1 MVSHIYRSL
10 NEKDLGEDS
19 NHTNEPSPNTRDKL
33 RALIKQSFPGL
44 IIAIL
49 VFIVL
54 FGLATVSGFAV
65 GKNAASRLVVLDQPS
80 PQPQA
85 FFPNFGKVSTVFV
98 ADSEYTRNDTYGDQL
113 WDGLVPIG
121 AGYVRVPNPRQYRL
135 PASQVVKDN
144 GTGYAEMYQ
153 ASVIHQL
160 HCMGVL
166 RNYTRAYEAGIPP
179 PFGGHF
185 HVKHCIEY
193 VRQAI
198 LCTADTTLE
207 QANAGGGFTAQGA
220 VPQCRDW
227 NLVKGFLETNRADDF
242 HPTILDT

>member
-1 MVSHIYRSL
+1 M
-10 NEKDLGEDS
+10 
-19 NHTNEPSPNTRDKL
+19 
-33 RALIKQSFPGL
+33 Q
-44 IIAIL
+44 
-49 VFIVL
+49 
-54 FGLATVSGFAV
+54 
-65 GKNAASRLVVLDQPS
+65 
-80 PQPQA
+80 
-85 FFPNFGKVSTVFV
+85 
-98 ADSEYTRNDTYGDQL
+98 
-113 WDGLVPIG
+113 
-121 AGYVRVPNPRQYRL
+121 
-135 PASQVVKDN
+135 
-144 GTGYAEMYQ
+144 
-153 ASVIHQL
+153 
-160 HCMGVL
+160 GVL

-193 VRQAI
+193 GPSNPSKKNVAI